1 MPPWEVEVADEFTAW
16 GGNVKEG
23 GFHMARKFAELRAKM
38 SPESRARAET
48 MTRQLLKE
56 MPLNELRRAHEL
68 AQTTIG
74 ELLGMS
80 QPEVSKLEQRS
91 DALISTVRRY
101 VEAMGGE
108 LEIVAKFPGGAVK
121 INQFSELKTSTN
133 G

>member
-1 MPPWEVEVADEFTAW
+1 
-16 GGNVKEG
+16 
-23 GFHMARKFAELRAKM
+23 MARKFAELRAKM
-38 SPESRARAET
+38 SPRSRARAEAV
-48 MTRQLLKE
+48 TRQLLEE
-56 MPLNELRRAHEL
+56 MPLNELRRAHEM

-108 LEIVAKFPGGAVK
+108 LEIVARFPGGAVK
-121 INQFSELKTSTN
+121 INQFSELKTGTN

>member
-1 MPPWEVEVADEFTAW
+1 
-16 GGNVKEG
+16 
-23 GFHMARKFAELRAKM
+23 MARKFAELRAKM
-38 SPESRARAET
+38 SSDSRARAEA

-108 LEIVAKFPGGAVK
+108 LEIVARFSDGVVRLTQFEDLDTKVSGAETRHR
-121 INQFSELKTSTN
+121 SAASASR
-133 G
+133 